1 MDSMFDRLG
10 DLLSG
15 TLEGNPIF
23 EENDFLQR
31 ESVEHLAK
39 KETEFEKI
47 DSDKKI
53 SQTQRIKEKAQNVQV
68 NEFFVPYHL
77 KSEFSLLGITT
88 LKTTESEIKTAF
100 KEKIKFFHPDK
111 QKNIP
116 VLQKIATDRTAQI
129 VEAYKK
135 IQDWLSSRAVL

>member
-47 DSDKKI
+47 DSDKKV
-53 SQTQRIKEKAQNVQV
+53 SQTQ
-68 NEFFVPYHL
+68 PL
-77 KSEFSLLGITT
+77 FSL
-88 LKTTESEIKTAF
+88 
-100 KEKIKFFHPDK
+100 KF
-111 QKNIP
+111 
-116 VLQKIATDRTAQI
+116 
-129 VEAYKK
+129 
-135 IQDWLSSRAVL
+135 